1 MSQQLADVTA
11 PDEMHLTS
19 DNFADFENITEKYER
34 ALRSDD
40 YKLLLDLFDRSQK
53 VYVVANG
60 GLHYV
65 GSHMATDMTRL
76 VPGKV
81 LKSFDSFGFITS
93 NANDHG
99 WENIFVRW
107 LETSAILDNPSSTLV
122 YGLSCSGNSRNVINA
137 FRYGHEK
144 FGFKTALLSGRKSR
158 LVPSYTHE
166 LTFGCEY
173 YHTVECLSLMLFY
186 DMVHKLG
193 HCCPA
198 INR

>member
-1 MSQQLADVTA
+1 MTVTSQA
-11 PDEMHLTS
+11 PSNLESHSVND
-19 DNFADFENITEKYER
+19 DFADFENIVEKYNH
-34 ALRSDD
+34 ALASSD
-40 YKLLLDLFDRSQK
+40 YIKLLDLFDRSQK
-53 VYVVANG
+53 IYVIANG

-107 LETSAILDNPSSTLV
+107 LETSAILDNPSNTLV
-122 YGLSCSGNSRNVINA
+122 YGMSCSGNSKNVINA
-137 FRYGHEK
+137 FQYAHERY
-144 FGFKTALLSGRKSR
+144 GFKTALLSGRKSK
-158 LVPSYTHE
+158 LKQSFTHE

-193 HCCPA
+193 HCCPS

>member
-1 MSQQLADVTA
+1 MTSTLELSSTS
-11 PDEMHLTS
+11 DEFHRAA
-19 DNFADFENITEKYER
+19 DNFADFENLIDKYTSV
-34 ALRSDD
+34 LKSDD
-40 YKLLLDLFDRSQK
+40 YKKMLDLFDRCQK
-53 VYVVANG
+53 VYIVANG

-81 LKSFDSFGFITS
+81 FKSFDSFGFITS

-99 WENIFVRW
+99 WDNIFVRW
-107 LETSAILDNPSSTLV
+107 LETSAVLDNPATTLI
-122 YGLSCSGNSRNVINA
+122 YGMSCSGNSKNVINA
-137 FRYGHEK
+137 FDYAHEK
-144 FGFKTALLSGRKSR
+144 FGFKTALLSGRKSKHIK
-158 LVPSYTHE
+158 SYTHE

-193 HCCPA
+193 HCCPS